1 MRCPENDENHDHET
15 INFSLARF
23 IHDPAMRFIEVET
36 AGLLAIDIPLLLQH
50 ITVEAKGR
58 KSNRN

>member
-15 INFSLARF
+15 INFFLERF

-36 AGLLAIDIPLLLQH
+36 AGLLAIDFPLLLQH
-50 ITVEAKGR
+50 ITVEPKG
-58 KSNRN
+58 NRN